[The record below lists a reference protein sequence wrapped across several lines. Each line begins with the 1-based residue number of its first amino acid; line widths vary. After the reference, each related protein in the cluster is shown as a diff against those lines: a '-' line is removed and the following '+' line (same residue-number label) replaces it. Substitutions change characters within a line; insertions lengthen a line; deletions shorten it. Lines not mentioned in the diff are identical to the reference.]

1 MCLRPQVLSTASS
14 LCSCPSPRSSPLHG
28 SSPFSSE
35 AHRAPQRLAVLLQS
49 SCPSPTPQLAVLL
62 QRLSSSSAAH
72 VRVLLGSSPLL
83 GSSSCSSA
91 APAHKQCMS
100 LFAETMHESMRR
112 NSIQKALFNN
122 IQLETCTAA
131 LHIDTLATL
140 VELVPNPC
148 HLFHYSI
155 LGVLYIL
162 IRLCRI

>member
-49 SCPSPTPQLAVLL
+49 SCPSPNPQLAVLL

-72 VRVLLGSSPLL
+72 VRVLL

-131 LHIDTLATL
+131 MHIDTLATL